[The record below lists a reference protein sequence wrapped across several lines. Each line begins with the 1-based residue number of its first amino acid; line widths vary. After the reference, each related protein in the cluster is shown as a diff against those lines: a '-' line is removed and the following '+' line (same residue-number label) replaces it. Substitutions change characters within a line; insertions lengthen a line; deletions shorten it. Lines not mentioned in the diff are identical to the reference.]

1 MYRGVAGEGVALSW
15 GNKLLFSWSSA
26 GDNTR
31 RESLSSPVT
40 CFNEEG
46 LQDCHLHMKQI
57 NQSWRGKLNV
67 LKCFW
72 GLAPR
77 TATYKGHIHSEGHRG
92 ESSSSRRRVYRK
104 SNDRGDTEREKS
116 QCLHIKQYFSFISS
130 FLFFFKNIF
139 NLLPQVNEN
148 AKSLEAV
155 RQPWIN

>member
-1 MYRGVAGEGVALSW
+1 MSNTHRPCNYIQCACTDTCRYKDVSNTRTSRWCTSHWVMYRGVAGEGVALSW

-26 GDNTR
+26 GDNTC

-77 TATYKGHIHSEGHRG
+77 TATYKGHIHSEGHGG

-104 SNDRGDTEREKS
+104 SNE
-116 QCLHIKQYFSFISS
+116 
-130 FLFFFKNIF
+130 
-139 NLLPQVNEN
+139 
-148 AKSLEAV
+148 
-155 RQPWIN
+155 